1 MMTELRSF
9 VPADL
14 AVGNESVAGQ
24 DAAPPPVFPV
34 LPYAYTA
41 YAERC
46 SQDVAD
52 YVDRLARADQGFAA
66 DETLGLQMLSDMNQA
81 FFSLV
86 WAPFGAAIGRAERRP

>member
-1 MMTELRSF
+1 MMTELRSLA
-9 VPADL
+9 PAGL
-14 AVGNESVAGQ
+14 AVRNEPAAGQ

-34 LPYAYTA
+34 LPFAYTA
-41 YAERC
+41 YAERF

-52 YVDRLARADQGFAA
+52 YVDRLARADQGLGA

-86 WAPFGAAIGRAERRP
+86 WAPFGAAINRTPLRP